1 MFETIVTKRTNAVRA
16 FSTFVRTSPWFISVA
31 AILAL
36 FLWCGERADQRQP
49 ARRAPRRE
57 SALRGISSVTATKW
71 RAKAKG
77 PPFIKVG
84 RLVRY
89 RRSDVGAWLRA
100 NAIGALAS

>member
-36 FLWCGERADQRQP
+36 FLWCGEQP

-57 SALRGISSVTATKW
+57 SALRAARHLVGHRDQVA
-71 RAKAKG
+71 REGQG
-77 PPFIKVG
+77 PTLHQEG